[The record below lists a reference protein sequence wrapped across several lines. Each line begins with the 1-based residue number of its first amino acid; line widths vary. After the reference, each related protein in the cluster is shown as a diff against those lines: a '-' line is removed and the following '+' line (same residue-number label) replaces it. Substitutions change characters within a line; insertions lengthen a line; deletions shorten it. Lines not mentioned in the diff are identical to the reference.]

1 MPIDTELVAFSE
13 GLADLADRVRASVVQ
28 VHAGNRGI
36 GAGVVWSVGEPDASG
51 EVAAT
56 IITNAHVVQAA
67 RNTTLMVQP
76 IGSDAQLPATITAI
90 DPLRD
95 LAALRVTGQGFTAA
109 EIGDSAALRIGEL
122 VIAVGNPWGRVG
134 AMAAGVVA
142 ARAPVDL
149 EEEAKHADP
158 ITPGESRPDESRE
171 ERPRRGWRFGR
182 RLETEVIQADIRLY
196 PGNSGGPLADAR
208 GRVVGVNAM
217 VVGGLGFAI
226 PSRTVRQFLAE
237 AEHGNTQVYLGV
249 QVLTTPVAQAQ
260 RERLGLSGATAALI
274 MGVEPGSP
282 AESAGALVGD
292 ILLAV
297 GGYEVADAAS
307 LARIMRRLDTT
318 PGSALTVQVARAG
331 RRIELTL
338 TPELRAAA

>member
-1 MPIDTELVAFSE
+1 MAVDTALVGFSE
-13 GLADLADRVRASVVQ
+13 GLADLADKVRASLVQ
-28 VHAGNRGI
+28 VHAGSRGI
-36 GAGVVWSVGEPDASG
+36 GSGVVWSVGAYNAAG
-51 EVAAT
+51 EAEAT
-56 IITNAHVVQAA
+56 IITNAHVVMAA
-67 RNTTLMVQP
+67 RGTTLVVQP
-76 IGSDAQLPATITAI
+76 VGSDEELAATLTAV
-90 DPLRD
+90 DPTRD
-95 LAALRVTGQGFTAA
+95 LAALKVTGKGFTAA
-109 EIGDSAALRIGEL
+109 EIGDSATLHVGEL

-134 AMAAGVVA
+134 AMTAGVVA

-171 ERPRRGWRFGR
+171 ERPRRGWRPGR

-208 GRVVGVNAM
+208 GRVVGINAM

-237 AEHGNTQVYLGV
+237 TQRNTQLYLGV
-249 QVLTTPVAQAQ
+249 QVLTTPISAAQ
-260 RERLGLSGATAALI
+260 RDRLGLSGETAALI
-274 MGVEPGSP
+274 MDVEAGSP
-282 AESAGALVGD
+282 ADAAGVLIGD

-297 GGYEVADAAS
+297 GSYEITDAAS
-307 LARIMRRLDTT
+307 LARIMRRLDT
-318 PGSALTVQVARAG
+318 PQGELLTLRLARAG
-331 RRIELTL
+331 QPIELTL